1 MEYEFNIIYY
11 INIYKKWWKLI
22 AMLMLTAGFLAM
34 IVSFLTPISYV
45 SKITLISTDAE
56 SQNASAIGKILGMP
70 SFAIGGSSN
79 DVIISLLNSNRMAND
94 IKKFLEFNK
103 QTKFKYTISTIPVT
117 AGIAIYLKGNNP
129 EYTEK
134 VANFA
139 VQNMDKI
146 NAELNITPAKPM
158 VKVLDPAIYGERQS
172 RQTARKML
180 VAGMWVFLAMSL
192 YIFLSDYFKKLKAL

>member
-1 MEYEFNIIYY
+1 MEYEFNILYY
-11 INIYKKWWKLI
+11 INIYKKWGKLI
-22 AMLMLTAGFLAM
+22 VILMAISMFLTV
-34 IVSFLTPISYV
+34 IVSLLMPVSYISKV
-45 SKITLISTDAE
+45 ALISTDTS
-56 SQNASAIGKILGMP
+56 SQNASSIGKILGMP
-70 SFAIGGSSN
+70 SFALGNSSN
-79 DVIISLLNSNRMAND
+79 DIIISILNSNRMASD

-117 AGIAIYLKGNNP
+117 AGIAIYLKGNDP

-158 VKVLDPAIYGERQS
+158 VKVLDPAMYGERQS
-172 RQTARKML
+172 RQTPRKML
-180 VAGMWVFLAMSL
+180 VSGMWVFLVMSL
-192 YIFLSDYFKKLKAL
+192 YIFLSDYFKKLKVS